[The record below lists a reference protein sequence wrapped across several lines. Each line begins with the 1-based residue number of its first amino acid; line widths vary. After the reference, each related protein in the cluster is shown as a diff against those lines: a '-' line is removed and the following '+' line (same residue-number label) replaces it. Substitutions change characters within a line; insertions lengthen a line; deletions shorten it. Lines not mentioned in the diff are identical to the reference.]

1 MRNGS
6 LRPICFGM
14 DAENTAPEQ
23 RKARGRPFRR
33 GQSGN
38 PKGKPRGVRNRA
50 TRLLDE
56 MAEGD
61 AGDVLRA
68 VITRA
73 TTKGDMAAA
82 AMVLA
87 RVWPP
92 RKGRPINFDLTPLT
106 SAADLAAALGS
117 VALAVGNGV
126 LTPEEGQAVGAL
138 LDAQRRAMELNELEA
153 RIAALEGKLSGSAN

>member
-1 MRNGS
+1 
-6 LRPICFGM
+6 M
-14 DAENTAPEQ
+14 DAENAAPEQ
-23 RKARGRPFRR
+23 RKARGRPFRH

-50 TRLLDE
+50 TRLLDR
-56 MAEGD
+56 MADDD
-61 AGDVLRA
+61 AAEVLQA

-92 RKGRPINFDLTPLT
+92 RKGRPVIFDLPSITT
-106 SAADLAAALGS
+106 ASDLVAALGS
-117 VALAVGNGV
+117 IARAVGNGV
-126 LTPEEGQAVGAL
+126 LTPEEAQAVGGL
-138 LDAQRRAMELNELEA
+138 LDAQRRAIELTELEA
-153 RIAALEGKLSGSAN
+153 RVTTLEGKLHGAAT